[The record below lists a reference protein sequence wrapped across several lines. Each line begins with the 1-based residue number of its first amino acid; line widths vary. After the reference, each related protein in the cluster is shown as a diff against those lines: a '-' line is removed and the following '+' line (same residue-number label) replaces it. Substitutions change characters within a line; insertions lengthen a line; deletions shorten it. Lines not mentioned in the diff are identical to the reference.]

1 MMVILNMIMMTMPC
15 TFLNLVP
22 GESGEPGCGT
32 LWSIHGQATLP
43 GVVLVVVVVVVV
55 VVEEHF

>member
-1 MMVILNMIMMTMPC
+1 MMVILNMIMMTTNC
-15 TFLNLVP
+15 TFINLVP

-32 LWSIHGQATLP
+32 LWSIHGPATLP
-43 GVVLVVVVVVVV
+43 GIVLVVVVVVV